1 LPGQAAPDGH
11 QVEKPQCMMRLFHR
25 IALPLMLGW
34 AGVILWLSLL
44 PGPALPPVS
53 IWEFDKF
60 AHIGVYGLLAFLAAA
75 AFPAQFS
82 RHLGRYGLTSA
93 IFYGIVAFGLAIEIV
108 QGSFIQGRYF
118 DVLDI
123 LANITGSIL
132 GLVVY
137 ARWIV
142 KRNPQSL

>member
-1 LPGQAAPDGH
+1 
-11 QVEKPQCMMRLFHR
+11 MRLFHR

-34 AGVILWLSLL
+34 AMVILWLSLL
-44 PGPALPPVS
+44 PGPDLPPVN

-60 AHIGVYGLLAFLAAA
+60 AHIGVYGLLAFLASA
-75 AFPAQFS
+75 AFRTQFS
-82 RHLGRYGLTSA
+82 RHGDRYGLTSA
-93 IFYGIVAFGLAIEIV
+93 IFPALVAFGLGIEIV
-108 QGSFIQGRYF
+108 QGTLIQGRYF

-132 GLVVY
+132 GMLAY
-137 ARWIV
+137 ARWMV